1 MNHGHRLLS
10 KKQDKKIGV
19 FLFNHVWDLMEK
31 KKRTREEDAEMI
43 RDVQA
48 MGFHWG
54 EAGTSK
60 NFAVSEWQIARV
72 YSQLGMPESA
82 LYHAKRSLAIVKA
95 GGREF
100 EDFHLPSAY
109 EGLARAYSTAGDAR
123 NAKRYARL
131 AEQFARRI
139 KNPED
144 RKTVMDQIQSIHI
157 PSKNSRK
164 RSV

>member
-1 MNHGHRLLS
+1 MKHGHRLLS
-10 KKQDKKIGV
+10 KKQDRKIGV

-31 KKRTREEDAEMI
+31 KNRTREEDAEMI

-54 EAGTSK
+54 EAGTPK

-72 YSQLGMPESA
+72 YSLLGMPESA
-82 LYHAKRSLAIVKA
+82 LYHAKRSLAYVKA
-95 GGREF
+95 GGSEF

-131 AEQFARRI
+131 ADRFAEKI
-139 KNPED
+139 KNSED
-144 RKTVMDQIQSIHI
+144 RKMIVDQIQSIHI
-157 PSKNSRK
+157 PSRNSRK
-164 RSV
+164 RSA